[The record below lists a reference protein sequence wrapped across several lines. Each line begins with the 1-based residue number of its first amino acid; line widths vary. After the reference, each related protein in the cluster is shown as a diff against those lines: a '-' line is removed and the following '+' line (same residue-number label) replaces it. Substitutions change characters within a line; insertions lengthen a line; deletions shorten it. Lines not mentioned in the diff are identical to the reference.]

1 MVAKWCAPAGCC
13 GVAYETVT
21 TVTSPSHHAVD
32 MAATLRGDR
41 AMQGR
46 VWGGAVQGW
55 NGKKKTQLK
64 ERI

>member
-1 MVAKWCAPAGCC
+1 MVAERRAPAGCC

-41 AMQGR
+41 AMERR
-46 VWGGAVQGW
+46 VWGRAVQGW
-55 NGKKKTQLK
+55 NGKKHS
-64 ERI
+64 